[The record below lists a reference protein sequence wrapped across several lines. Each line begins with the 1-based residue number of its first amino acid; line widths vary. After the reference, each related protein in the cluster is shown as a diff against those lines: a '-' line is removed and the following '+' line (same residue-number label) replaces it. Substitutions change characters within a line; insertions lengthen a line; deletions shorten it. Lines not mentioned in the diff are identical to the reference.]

1 MTSHTHEAT
10 SDPTL
15 FDVPAPET
23 DRQVG
28 LYDRLNTVY
37 EVAGFYPTSRTEIN
51 EAFGLLDG
59 GSVLVATARHLNE
72 IHRHQQKADTDDPA
86 AAVRSVTNLYAA
98 YAQKARAD
106 LTFLSMLSVELHDP
120 NLVNYRQSL
129 QELGVQDGMSQFA
142 RFMDL
147 RALSARQTTDGLLVD
162 PLATGK
168 REKRDAFDP
177 YTSTTPAPDVLH
189 RLEVARKASVQETRA
204 MLPAV
209 VADQAARRDFWV
221 RALEGAARYR
231 VSRPVAIAALESLG
245 VRRGR

>member
-1 MTSHTHEAT
+1 MHEAAT
-10 SDPTL
+10 DPTL
-15 FDVPAPET
+15 FDIPTSET
-23 DRQVG
+23 ERQVG

-37 EVAGFYPTSRTEIN
+37 EVADFYPTSRTEIN

-98 YAQKARAD
+98 YAQKARVD
-106 LTFLSMLSVELHDP
+106 LTFLMLLNAELHDP
-120 NLVNYRQSL
+120 DLVNYRLSL
-129 QELGVQDGMSQFA
+129 QDLDVQDGVSQFA

-147 RALSARQTTDGLLVD
+147 RALGARHTTDGLLVD

-177 YTSTTPAPDVLH
+177 YTSTTPASDVLH
-189 RLEVARKASVQETRA
+189 RLEVARKASVQETRT
-204 MLPAV
+204 MLPAA
-209 VADQAARRDFWV
+209 VADQSARRDFWV

-231 VSRPVAIAALESLG
+231 ISRPVAIAALESLG
-245 VRRGR
+245 VGRGR